1 MIWKYVDD
9 ALTILASNLNSIDVA
24 ISYAKENLTNTVL
37 DRMFLLSRCLGDVIK
52 HMVKFSLDKY
62 DDSITCVR
70 KAVLSARTNN
80 FKRCAKESGTDFKH
94 FMCLD

>member
-37 DRMFLLSRCLGDVIK
+37 DRMFLLSRCLGDVTK

-62 DDSITCVR
+62 DDSITCV
-70 KAVLSARTNN
+70 LSANGQLYEWLQVMKT
-80 FKRCAKESGTDFKH
+80 
-94 FMCLD
+94 